1 MEMSILIFTMGH
13 HYLLLSWSSVL
24 YGYKFFPNENL
35 TVGYLMFPFF
45 SLCALFHSYPQS
57 QNPEADQHK
66 LFLSSLSF
74 VVLLLTNLNVCHL

>member
-35 TVGYLMFPFF
+35 T
-45 SLCALFHSYPQS
+45 
-57 QNPEADQHK
+57 

-74 VVLLLTNLNVCHL
+74 VVLLLTNLNSQTLEFALLWLLSLSTFLVMCYAYAQEKLIGLI